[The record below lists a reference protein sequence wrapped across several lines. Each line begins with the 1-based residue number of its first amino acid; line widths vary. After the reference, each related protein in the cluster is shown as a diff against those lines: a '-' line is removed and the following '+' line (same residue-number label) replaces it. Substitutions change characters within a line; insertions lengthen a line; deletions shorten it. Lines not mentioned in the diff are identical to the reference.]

1 MTVFEL
7 LNAPPDASPTTIL
20 VAVLL
25 AEQLIVVV
33 PLLLASIWLRGDLA
47 SKSAVVAATI
57 SGLLALGIAQLAAL
71 HYVPRPFMAGVGR
84 VLVQH
89 VPDSSFP
96 SDHATL
102 MAAVAASLLH
112 ARATRRFGVVLALL
126 WLPLAWAR
134 VYVGVHF
141 PSDVMGGAVVGCASA
156 VLVGWRA
163 RPLVSRLTHP
173 IAGVYARVLAPLIA
187 RGWLK

>member
-1 MTVFEL
+1 MTLFEV
-7 LNAPPDASPTTIL
+7 LNAPPDASPATISI
-20 VAVLL
+20 AVFF

-33 PLLLASIWLRGDLA
+33 PLLLAGLWLWGDSA
-47 SKSAVVAATI
+47 KKRAVVAATI
-57 SGLLALGIAQLAAL
+57 AGLLALGIAQLLTL
-71 HYVPRPFMAGVGR
+71 HYMPRPFMTGVGR
-84 VLVQH
+84 TLIQH

-102 MAAVAASLLH
+102 MAAVAASLVLVRET
-112 ARATRRFGVVLALL
+112 RAPGIALALL

-141 PSDVMGGAVVGCASA
+141 PSDVIGGAIVGCASSG
-156 VLVGWRA
+156 LVA
-163 RPLVSRLTHP
+163 LFAQPVVSRLTL
-173 IAGVYARVLAPLIA
+173 IIERLYSKALAQLIA